1 MPSEYCTC
9 HECAHTLPDPQ
20 EKCFVV
26 AIRQRRATCEHLR
39 EPTTQHPSDRSPS
52 GNFLR
57 ASGPTLPHP
66 SPTAGQQPAQGRE
79 AAAQGQGRPGAPP
92 GWLNL
97 AGPPPAQLPSP
108 PSPPP
113 SSQLPSLRAS
123 FCASPCD
130 ALASL
135 GRDSGV
141 CPQCTKAASGHR
153 APNDDPQDPNAMAG
167 P

>member
-1 MPSEYCTC
+1 MPSEYCTY

-20 EKCFVV
+20 KNASWLQSASAEQRVSISGSPPRS
-26 AIRQRRATCEHLR
+26 IRVIV
-39 EPTTQHPSDRSPS
+39 PPS

-79 AAAQGQGRPGAPP
+79 AAAQGRPGAPP
-92 GWLNL
+92 ARLPS

-108 PSPPP
+108 PSSPP
-113 SSQLPSLRAS
+113 SSLRSSLRACS
-123 FCASPCD
+123 CALPCD
-130 ALASL
+130 ALASRSR
-135 GRDSGV
+135 GSAV